1 MLPMD
6 LSFLLYISSVQD
18 YTAGGMLTLFRHYL
32 QSWFDDASMYAFS
45 CPFDPVCTDSGGAC
59 SGCVQTELAARHS
72 TMDCPALTCMAATRV
87 VTGRGILQGILGWV
101 ARRRMMS
108 SWSV

>member
-1 MLPMD
+1 MERLH
-6 LSFLLYISSVQD
+6 
-18 YTAGGMLTLFRHYL
+18 TAGGMLTLFRHYL

>member
-59 SGCVQTELAARHS
+59 SGCV
-72 TMDCPALTCMAATRV
+72 
-87 VTGRGILQGILGWV
+87 VT
-101 ARRRMMS
+101 AP
-108 SWSV
+108 

>member
-32 QSWFDDASMYAFS
+32 QSWFDDASMYAF
-45 CPFDPVCTDSGGAC
+45 
-59 SGCVQTELAARHS
+59 
-72 TMDCPALTCMAATRV
+72 
-87 VTGRGILQGILGWV
+87 
-101 ARRRMMS
+101 
-108 SWSV
+108 